1 VELAEDMRRVALAAV
16 LALGAAA
23 CGGTK
28 TVTTTRTVTLPRTV
42 TVTTQ
47 ASEAA
52 APPCNGA
59 DLTGTFNVEPGS
71 AGAGQI
77 SYILRLENTSA
88 HTCFVSGLPKALLI
102 DEQGGALP
110 TNVQPARPGAATAA
124 KIILKPQEAAV
135 ATARFSPDVPG
146 GSEQTDGPCE
156 PRAFTFHL
164 TIGDGTL
171 DAPIRPPTPV
181 CERGT
186 LFFSVFTAAG

>member
-1 VELAEDMRRVALAAV
+1 VELAEDMRRVALAALLV
-16 LALGAAA
+16 LGVAA

-28 TVTTTRTVTLPRTV
+28 TVTTTETVTLPRTV

-47 ASEAA
+47 ASQA
-52 APPCNGA
+52 APPPCRAA
-59 DLTGTFNVEPGS
+59 DLGGTFNVEPGS

-88 HTCFVSGLPKALLI
+88 DTCFVSGLPTGLLI
-102 DEQGGALP
+102 GEQGGALP
-110 TNVQPARPGAATAA
+110 TNVQPATPGAATAA
-124 KIILKPQEAAV
+124 KVVLKAHEAAV

-164 TIGDGTL
+164 TIGEGTL
-171 DAPIRPPTPV
+171 DVPIRPPTPV

-186 LFFSVFTAAG
+186 MFFSAFTAAG